1 MKKIFTL
8 LAFALLLVTAC
19 NQDRLEIPKKGV
31 VSEES
36 FYKTDADAESALAAA
51 YYHSC
56 RAMCAAGNGNGSLYA
71 PLLSCFSIP
80 SDDFWGG
87 GANFGD
93 TDYLSKPNEWR
104 ADSQNSVFNTC
115 YKQAYSAIFYAN
127 CVITK
132 FDASDS
138 AVKAKCIDE
147 ARFLRAMF
155 HMYLAIGWGNPPI
168 VTEIL
173 SGDARPGNSEP
184 GECLAFC
191 ESEFKDILPRL
202 SKRNGPND
210 KAGVYRANQGICR
223 ALLAKTQMWM
233 GKYAEAQANL
243 KAIME
248 SGDYALVP
256 GEQWHDLF
264 HLGGDGSSEKMMEYN
279 CLEFTHGGNWNTG
292 AYKLFTQQFRRMNHW
307 RNSNCYI
314 PTGTYN
320 QTGYGAGNPSAKF
333 AEALIA
339 NDGMDSYRRKGTVLT
354 FDEVI
359 LDCKYNSDVDCPTDE
374 AKMADDRRGIHNAA
388 GLFGHEGY
396 FSNKW
401 NMRAEETMRDNWNEA
416 NFHIMRYAEVLLM
429 YAECCVQTGTDKDK
443 GLAALNEVQRRAG
456 SKTISSELTLKAVQ
470 NEKWFEFWYEGL
482 RWADCVRWGIAAQE
496 FSNASKKPG
505 RKASEL
511 PSFVD
516 SHFTD
521 VVDGDG
527 TFIAAKDPT
536 HHKGYVIWRDYEF
549 GNPDFDPNKDVLFPY
564 PFSEINVNQNIKQN
578 PGW

>member
-8 LAFALLLVTAC
+8 LAFALLFVTAC

-155 HMYLAIGWGNPPI
+155 HVYLAIGWGNPPI

-256 GEQWHDLF
+256 GEQ
-264 HLGGDGSSEKMMEYN
+264 
-279 CLEFTHGGNWNTG
+279 
-292 AYKLFTQQFRRMNHW
+292 
-307 RNSNCYI
+307 
-314 PTGTYN
+314 
-320 QTGYGAGNPSAKF
+320 
-333 AEALIA
+333 
-339 NDGMDSYRRKGTVLT
+339 
-354 FDEVI
+354 
-359 LDCKYNSDVDCPTDE
+359 
-374 AKMADDRRGIHNAA
+374 
-388 GLFGHEGY
+388 
-396 FSNKW
+396 
-401 NMRAEETMRDNWNEA
+401 
-416 NFHIMRYAEVLLM
+416 
-429 YAECCVQTGTDKDK
+429 
-443 GLAALNEVQRRAG
+443 
-456 SKTISSELTLKAVQ
+456 
-470 NEKWFEFWYEGL
+470 
-482 RWADCVRWGIAAQE
+482 
-496 FSNASKKPG
+496 
-505 RKASEL
+505 
-511 PSFVD
+511 
-516 SHFTD
+516 
-521 VVDGDG
+521 
-527 TFIAAKDPT
+527 
-536 HHKGYVIWRDYEF
+536 
-549 GNPDFDPNKDVLFPY
+549 
-564 PFSEINVNQNIKQN
+564 
-578 PGW
+578 

>member
-1 MKKIFTL
+1 
-8 LAFALLLVTAC
+8 
-19 NQDRLEIPKKGV
+19 
-31 VSEES
+31 
-36 FYKTDADAESALAAA
+36 
-51 YYHSC
+51 
-56 RAMCAAGNGNGSLYA
+56 
-71 PLLSCFSIP
+71 
-80 SDDFWGG
+80 
-87 GANFGD
+87 
-93 TDYLSKPNEWR
+93 
-104 ADSQNSVFNTC
+104 
-115 YKQAYSAIFYAN
+115 
-127 CVITK
+127 
-132 FDASDS
+132 
-138 AVKAKCIDE
+138 
-147 ARFLRAMF
+147 
-155 HMYLAIGWGNPPI
+155 
-168 VTEIL
+168 
-173 SGDARPGNSEP
+173 
-184 GECLAFC
+184 
-191 ESEFKDILPRL
+191 
-202 SKRNGPND
+202 
-210 KAGVYRANQGICR
+210 
-223 ALLAKTQMWM
+223 
-233 GKYAEAQANL
+233 
-243 KAIME
+243 
-248 SGDYALVP
+248 
-256 GEQWHDLF
+256 
-264 HLGGDGSSEKMMEYN
+264 
-279 CLEFTHGGNWNTG
+279 
-292 AYKLFTQQFRRMNHW
+292 MNHW